1 MEGFGSSF
9 NLRSEDENEI
19 QLTQGICRAYG
30 QTRRYLSK
38 TERIRKMRVMPNFLP
53 HVEIESGPKPTA
65 AVIWLH
71 GLGADGNDFATVVP
85 QLHLNGCQAIR
96 FIFPHAPS
104 MPVTVNGGYVMPAWY
119 DILET
124 NLICQQDAV
133 GIKHSENAIAAL
145 IDRELGRGISHQ
157 NIVLAGFS
165 QGCAM
170 ALQTGLRYKQKLAG
184 IVALSGYLP
193 LADTLAHERSQANA
207 NTPIFIAHGTQDPVV
222 MMERGEESKN
232 ALISLGYSVQWK
244 TYVMGHSVHPDE
256 LADISKFIK
265 DVLKT

>member
-1 MEGFGSSF
+1 MKMKSNQPSAVPSRAEPS
-9 NLRSEDENEI
+9 
-19 QLTQGICRAYG
+19 RAYG
-30 QTRRYLSK
+30 QRRRDPSK
-38 TERIRKMRVMPNFLP
+38 TKRIRKMRVMPNFLP
-53 HVEIESGPKPTA
+53 HVEIESGPNPTA

-85 QLHLNGCQAIR
+85 QLQLNGCQAIR
-96 FIFPHAPS
+96 FVFPHAPV

-119 DILET
+119 DILGA
-124 NLICQQDAV
+124 NLLSQQDAV
-133 GIKHSENAIAAL
+133 GIKRSEHAIAAL
-145 IDRELGRGISHQ
+145 LDRELDRGISHE

-170 ALQTGLRYKQKLAG
+170 ALHTGLRYKQKLAG

-193 LADTLAHERSQANA
+193 LADTLAHERSQANL

-222 MMERGEESKN
+222 VMDRGEVSKN
-232 ALISLGYSVQWK
+232 ALIALGYSVQWK

-256 LADISKFIK
+256 LADISKFLR
-265 DVLKT
+265 DVLTA